1 MFKLKEKFSITT
13 ESSAKDLFDS
23 AVNLFNL
30 KKITN
35 CFATNEKYKCEMSK
49 TGKDQFIV
57 ELFQFVQEK
66 PKPYEPKKTNKRL
79 SH

>member
-23 AVNLFNL
+23 AISLFTL

-49 TGKDQFIV
+49 TGKDQYSVVLFEFI
-57 ELFQFVQEK
+57 
-66 PKPYEPKKTNKRL
+66 PKEPTTNDRTTSK
-79 SH
+79 